1 MTKKNKKA
9 LLIISLALFMLV
21 LGLVWLAIML
31 ILFAITYSIAL
42 RYISLIRYFFL
53 RKMVKGI
60 FLFLLLLSS
69 TICIKLLAFD
79 IYKIPSSSM
88 ENMLYPGDVIVVNK
102 LQYGPKLPRSPFEIP
117 WVNLGFYMNKD
128 ARARMKETWWDYT
141 RWCGTTKIKQGD
153 VFVFSL
159 NTSLTYFVVKR
170 CVGVPGD
177 TLRVNNGE
185 IYTNDILYQSPKTV
199 NNNCSFSIKNKTKL
213 YKLLDSLKMEGSIN
227 HDFKSKNRASAMFS
241 IQEFE
246 LLQKRLCIDSIKKII
261 DVYDV
266 SKEKILKTP
275 TSQWTL
281 DNMGPIVVPKK
292 GMEVKLNPTTFMLY
306 EKVLHLFEK
315 STVSEKNGSYYSNGK
330 KITTYKFKLNYYFM
344 MGDNRKE
351 TMDSRSWGFLP
362 ETNIIGKVQCILFSN
377 KNDEFQWNR
386 LFKML

>member
-1 MTKKNKKA
+1 
-9 LLIISLALFMLV
+9 
-21 LGLVWLAIML
+21 
-31 ILFAITYSIAL
+31 
-42 RYISLIRYFFL
+42 
-53 RKMVKGI
+53 MVKGI

-69 TICIKLLAFD
+69 TICIKLLAFE

-117 WVNLGFYMNKD
+117 WANLAFYINRD
-128 ARARMKETWWDYT
+128 ARSRMKETWWDYT
-141 RWCGTTKIKQGD
+141 RLGGITKIKQGD

-170 CVGVPGD
+170 CVGLPGD

-185 IYTNDILYQSPKTV
+185 IYTNDILYHSPKTV
-199 NNNCSFSIKNKTKL
+199 NNNCSFRIKNKAKL
-213 YKLLDSLKMEGSIN
+213 YKLFDSLKMEGNIS
-227 HDFKSKNRASAMFS
+227 HDYKSKNRASAMFS

-246 LLQKRLCIDSIKKII
+246 LLHNKQCIDSIKKII

-266 SKEKILKTP
+266 SKEKIVKTP

-292 GMEVKLNPTTFMLY
+292 GMEIHLNPTTFMLY

-315 STVSEKNGSYYSNGK
+315 STISEKNGSYYSNGK